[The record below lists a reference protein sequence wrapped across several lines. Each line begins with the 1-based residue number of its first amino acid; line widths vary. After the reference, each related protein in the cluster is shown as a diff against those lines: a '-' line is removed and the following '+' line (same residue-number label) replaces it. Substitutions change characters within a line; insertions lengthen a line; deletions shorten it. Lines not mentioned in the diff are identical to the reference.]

1 MASDFNDYHA
11 YDRLGVDGIYEWIEF
26 VDWRNLGGYDYFRVL
41 PYHSFL
47 ESSSLGSLSK
57 QGTPLFRFI

>member
-1 MASDFNDYHA
+1 VASDFNDNYA

-26 VDWRNLGGYDYFRVL
+26 VDWRNIGGYDYFRVL
-41 PYHSFL
+41 PYLSFL

-57 QGTPLFRFI
+57 RVTSLLGFI